1 MNIRQSVFAALVS
14 ASFLAACGSGDQPA
28 PASSGSAT
36 KTAEPA
42 KSAGPSAAKSAA
54 PAASSAAPA
63 ASAPAADAP
72 KVEMEDKD
80 LGKVAALKGW
90 TAKGPKDADVMEDLG
105 GARIVTKKVSG
116 PGSFDLAFK
125 IGKTNLKELKTNL
138 QKGAEAA
145 KAKITFT
152 VDTADALEWTNEIGS
167 TKDYS
172 FSIISKVGGK
182 DVTCYTVTPRESE
195 ADVNAL
201 KEACKTLAK
210 K

>member
-1 MNIRQSVFAALVS
+1 MKTSVTLLVS
-14 ASFLAACGSGDQPA
+14 CISLSALALACGSSDNAA
-28 PASSGSAT
+28 PAASGSA
-36 KTAEPA
+36 KAA
-42 KSAGPSAAKSAA
+42 DGAKSAA
-54 PAASSAAPA
+54 PMAAKSATPAASATPSAAPA
-63 ASAPAADAP
+63 PEA
-72 KVEMEDKD
+72 KVELTDKD
-80 LGKVAALKGW
+80 LSKAGAAFKGW
-90 TAKGPKDADVMEDLG
+90 SAKGPADADVMEDLG

-125 IGKTNLKELKTNL
+125 LSKVNLKELKTNL

-152 VDTADALEWTNEIGS
+152 TDSADALEWTNEIGS

-172 FSIISKVGGK
+172 FSIVMKAGGK

-201 KEACKTLAK
+201 KEACKSLAK